1 MNTSIR
7 QLFDGESSTYTYLI
21 IDEATRAAALVDPVR
36 EKLDRDLGLV
46 ADLGLHLALVLE
58 THVHADHVTS
68 AGELRRRTGAQTVA
82 SHRGAACVD
91 RPVRHGDTITLGETT
106 IDVLETPGHTDDGLT
121 YRVGA
126 DLFTGDTLLVRGC
139 GRSDFQNGDAGALYD
154 AITET
159 LFAFDDATRV
169 WPGHDYKG
177 FTMTTIGE
185 ERRHNP
191 RVAGRSRPE
200 FIALMG
206 ALGLPPP
213 KKLAEAVP
221 ANLACGEPAGPR

>member
-7 QLFDGESSTYTYLI
+7 QLFDGESSTYSYLI
-21 IDEATRAAALVDPVR
+21 IDEATRKAALLDPVR
-36 EKLDRDLGLV
+36 EKLDRDLKLV
-46 ADLGLHLALVLE
+46 AELGLDLTLVLE

-91 RPVRHGDTITLGETT
+91 RPVRHSDTLALGETT
-106 IDVLETPGHTDDGLT
+106 IHVLETPGHTDDGLT

-177 FTMTTIGE
+177 FTVTTIGE
-185 ERRHNP
+185 ERRYNP
-191 RVAGRSRPE
+191 RVAGHTRDA

-221 ANLACGEPAGPR
+221 ANLACGDPATTP

>member
-1 MNTSIR
+1 VNTSIR

>member
-1 MNTSIR
+1 
-7 QLFDGESSTYTYLI
+7 
-21 IDEATRAAALVDPVR
+21 
-36 EKLDRDLGLV
+36 
-46 ADLGLHLALVLE
+46 VLE